1 MNSERLRNASEFV
14 GSNASPPLPCFL
26 RAGTIPYSNQG
37 ISDTNGG
44 MCHPCML
51 SVTHRVNTALAAER
65 NNELCSAFFGCT
77 ITGAQNKGSD
87 VMAIDLLCE
96 YHI

>member
-1 MNSERLRNASEFV
+1 
-14 GSNASPPLPCFL
+14 
-26 RAGTIPYSNQG
+26 
-37 ISDTNGG
+37 
-44 MCHPCML
+44 ML

-87 VMAIDLLCE
+87 VMAIGLLCE
-96 YHI
+96 YHT